1 MTTATPLP
9 TVPAPEPESVL
20 IRPWPKVVFFYPTF
34 VCATL
39 FFVLS
44 LFSSEGSTTGIAGL
58 GNTWLIVFFLNLL
71 VFAFDFSRYKS
82 ITLVAVVIALVML
95 VLWGDKHW
103 NVTGFL
109 GSVWNAMGDARMNTN
124 FYGMVSIGFGI
135 LLGIVWVNTRFH
147 YYEVNAREIL
157 LHRGYLGDVKRWS
170 TEGLEMKK
178 EITDLAEF
186 ALLQSGRLVFLP
198 QGAREAIVLD
208 NVARVNQVEERVKDL
223 LSVMAVRL
231 NQTSGPG

>member
-1 MTTATPLP
+1 MTSTAPLP
-9 TVPAPEPESVL
+9 SVPAPEPESVL

-44 LFSSEGSTTGIAGL
+44 LFSSEGATTGIAGL

-71 VFAFDFSRYKS
+71 TFAFDFSRYKS

-95 VLWGDKHW
+95 VLWADKHW
-103 NVTGFL
+103 NVNGFL
-109 GSVWNAMGDARMNTN
+109 GSIWGAMGDARMNTN
-124 FYGMVSIGFGI
+124 FYGIVSIGFA
-135 LLGIVWVNTRFH
+135 LLFGIVWINTRFH

-208 NVARVNQVEERVKDL
+208 NVARVNQVEARVKDL